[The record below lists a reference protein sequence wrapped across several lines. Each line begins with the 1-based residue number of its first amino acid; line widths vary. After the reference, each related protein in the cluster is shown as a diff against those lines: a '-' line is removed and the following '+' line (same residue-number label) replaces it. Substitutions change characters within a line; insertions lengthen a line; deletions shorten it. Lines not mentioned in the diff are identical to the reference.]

1 MTAALVVMLGLS
13 VGAEGFM
20 LANPPLVRHMRH
32 ISSSSMSLQQR
43 WTCRQPSLRKSTMPR
58 MASTLETDTSLL
70 TMIEEAQSGD
80 TIVLGKGNYVL
91 PQPVVL
97 SKDVTIKAEDGLLP
111 TDVVIVG
118 EAPRD
123 KRGVMIT
130 VSGANVKLQGV
141 KIVHKGGSIPGTLSN
156 GLGSI
161 CMMVLEPGDGRNSKL
176 SLDECFVTTETSTAV
191 FVTGGTSRVYVDTC
205 TIGPCG
211 WDVESSSGYGI
222 CIFKGAHG
230 EVLNTDVFRCSQS
243 GIIAFYEGSTAL
255 VIQCDVGPC
264 QLGGIAAEGQRAQ
277 MKASKVKLIDIEW
290 KNCAEYDGGEVIL
303 LDEVQALVNG
313 ETVVLNDDN
322 KCETRPKPFF

>member
-1 MTAALVVMLGLS
+1 MLGLLA
-13 VGAEGFM
+13 GAEGFM
-20 LANPPLVRHMRH
+20 VAPPMRPTGAC
-32 ISSSSMSLQQR
+32 SCSLRSLPLQQR
-43 WTCRQPSLRKSTMPR
+43 RSCRQPASRRSMTLR
-58 MASTLETDTSLL
+58 MATSLETDSSLL
-70 TMIEEAQSGD
+70 TRIEEAQSGD
-80 TIVLGKGNYVL
+80 TIVLGKGTYVL
-91 PQPVVL
+91 PKPVVL

-118 EAPRD
+118 EAPTDR
-123 KRGVMIT
+123 RGVMLT

-141 KIVHKGGSIPGTLSN
+141 KILHKGGSIPGTLSN

-176 SLDECFVTTETSTAV
+176 TLDECFVSTETSTAV
-191 FVTGGTSRVYVDTC
+191 FVTGGTSRVNVDTC

-230 EVLNTDVFRCSQS
+230 EVLNTDVYRCAQS
-243 GIIAFYEGSTAL
+243 GIIAFYEGSSAL

-303 LDEVQALVNG
+303 LDEVHAVVNG
-313 ETVVLNDDN
+313 ETIVLNDDN